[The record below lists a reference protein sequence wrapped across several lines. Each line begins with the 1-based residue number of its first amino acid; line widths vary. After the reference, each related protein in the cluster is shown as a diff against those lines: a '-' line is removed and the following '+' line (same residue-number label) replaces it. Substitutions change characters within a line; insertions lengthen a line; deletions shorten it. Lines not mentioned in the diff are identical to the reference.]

1 MASISE
7 NELTS
12 TKHSSQC
19 KGIDYAVQPVDSK
32 STMPV
37 DGPIE
42 KVNDVSEAGASPSK
56 PAGSASGPD
65 TSGVSEQPPLNSP
78 FRSPK
83 LSAED
88 GMSDTAL
95 ESGEIREHLL
105 EALAVTE
112 IAVGGGDEKVGKVED
127 VELDSNSASAQLKHG
142 MCY

>member
-1 MASISE
+1 MASICE
-7 NELTS
+7 HEPTS

-19 KGIDYAVQPVDSK
+19 KEIDYAVQPVDSK

-42 KVNDVSEAGASPSK
+42 EVNDVSEAGASPSQ

-95 ESGEIREHLL
+95 EDGEIREHLL
-105 EALAVTE
+105 EDSSVTKT
-112 IAVGGGDEKVGKVED
+112 AVGGGDEKVGKVED